1 MGMPEQK
8 PQTGMNIAPD
18 GTIYEILED
27 GTIKKIGKVSSNGE
41 FEPFGESQDGIGVK
55 NGVIYRVING
65 KKQKLGRVLPNGE
78 IEQEKKKRGCLGCFG
93 KLIIILLAIAVL
105 GFAGFVGVV
114 AIANGI
120 SVKVVLF
127 QLYGEFF
134 PAPYAVYI
142 KGHVHGQDWSYPSD
156 YEMTWKEAVKYCD
169 NLTEDGHSDW
179 RLPTISELRHL
190 IKECPKTMSGG
201 TCRVS
206 DKCLEG
212 RCYNGE
218 CGGCSWNSSGAYSE
232 FGEIGWFW
240 SSSTR
245 SDLTDTAWAVGFK
258 DGDVYNYG
266 KSYNCYVRCVR

>member
-1 MGMPEQK
+1 MSDEKWKCPKCGAENDSENAFCGECGTKKPERNMIIGQAVAK
-8 PQTGMNIAPD
+8 QEKKNEASGEEKTQAD
-18 GTIYEILED
+18 AAAEK
-27 GTIKKIGKVSSNGE
+27 IKK
-41 FEPFGESQDGIGVK
+41 
-55 NGVIYRVING
+55 
-65 KKQKLGRVLPNGE
+65 
-78 IEQEKKKRGCLGCFG
+78 EKKKRGCFGCFG

-134 PAPYAVYI
+134 PAPKAVYI

-156 YEMTWKEAVKYCD
+156 YKMDWNEAVKYCD

-206 DKCLEG
+206 DKCLESSCYSNNDCYCSGG
-212 RCYNGE
+212 R
-218 CGGCSWNSSGAYSE
+218 SGIYSE
-232 FGEIGWFW
+232 FGERGYFW
-240 SSSTR
+240 SSSTTR
-245 SDLTDTAWAVGFK
+245 SDDTDLPCIVDFSEG
-258 DGDVYNYG
+258 GVYCGYG
-266 KSYNCYVRCVR
+266 KSNNFYVRCVR